1 MIASSTG
8 SGPTCNCSAI
18 SATQQNI
25 SCGVTYADASFNP
38 IFAKVTW
45 IIDGVPQT
53 ATATTLNVR
62 TKVNNAFT
70 STATLTTSL
79 YDTRVYQCN
88 LTFTKP
94 QSVSYPYIATNL
106 PAFYNICTPNCEFH
120 GKTT

>member
-38 IFAKVTW
+38 IYAKVTW
-45 IIDGVPQT
+45 IIDGVTQST
-53 ATATTLNVR
+53 STTLNVR
-62 TKVNNAFT
+62 TKFKGQFT

-79 YDTRVYQCN
+79 YDTRIYQCN

-94 QSVSYPYIATNL
+94 QGVSAPYIATNA
-106 PAFYNICTPNCEFH
+106 PKFSAICT
-120 GKTT
+120 